1 MGEQRL
7 GSVGCKKV
15 PISKAVVALFE
26 VGMAHVDRR
35 LQVLEHLFAEVHFQ
49 LDADLVSSATIE
61 GLQGFSQYL

>member
-7 GSVGCKKV
+7 DSVGCKRA

-35 LQVLEHLFAEVHFQ
+35 LRVLDHLLVEVHFQ
-49 LDADLVSSATIE
+49 SDADLVSSATIE
-61 GLQGFSQYL
+61 DLQGLSQYL